1 MPIADPHGLIAL
13 MLCESLI
20 HVLIEEGVISQGKA
34 MEAVATVLELSREM
48 AETGNP
54 AEDAAGMTRLVETIA
69 KSLES
74 KRAG

>member
-1 MPIADPHGLIAL
+1 MPIADPHGRVAL

-48 AETGNP
+48 AETGDLV
-54 AEDAAGMTRLVETIA
+54 EDAAGKTRLIAMIA
-69 KSLES
+69 KSLEA
-74 KRAG
+74 KHAG